1 MRLTVAAGRYDRV
14 AALRDGRVHVESLE
28 FNWLTMRAEEL
39 FWRMIRYHEFD
50 VSEMSLSGYVL
61 QRARGLEDFVA
72 IPVFLSRAFRH
83 ACFYINTESGIVE
96 PSDLKGRK
104 IGVPEYQITAAVWAR
119 GILSDDYGVTAQ
131 DMDWYQ
137 GGLENPGRVPF
148 EPVEPEG
155 VSLQFPP
162 PEKTLSGMIE
172 SGELDALISPREPST
187 FNKGAGTVRRLFP
200 EPWTDEKKYFERT
213 GIFPIMHVVV
223 IRRALLDENPWIAQ
237 ELYKG
242 FLESKRLAMEDLLDP
257 AAVPASLPFLTEN
270 INATI
275 DLMGKDFWPYGIE
288 ANRVGLETFVRYLVE
303 QGMIKEEIPVEE
315 LFAESTRRMRL
326 GI

>member
-1 MRLTVAAGRYDRV
+1 
-14 AALRDGRVHVESLE
+14 
-28 FNWLTMRAEEL
+28 MRAEEL

-155 VSLQFPP
+155 VRLQFPP
-162 PEKTLSGMIE
+162 PAKTLSGMIA

-187 FNKGAGTVRRLFP
+187 FQNGAGTVRRLFP

-303 QGMIKEEIPVEE
+303 QGMIKEAIPVEE